1 MEQDIYLEKQEYK
14 NRKKKYLEKAI
25 LTEDDFKRAK
35 TDILEKY
42 KEKENS
48 EQILKEDSDR
58 IYTLRYYYNKKE
70 NKIELSTVLE
80 YSLIK
85 SKWSHF
91 FLIYFLIM
99 VIWQLSVLEW
109 KNIFFNLISIIMLL
123 IAVTYF
129 KKVER
134 IYKPVTND
142 ILDKIKIS
150 LDPTDLNGKNIM
162 FNLFCSIYTFI
173 INGYILF
180 VNTDKFTCL
189 TTILLFIGLIF
200 IFLNFLKWIDLNFV
214 VLVLLICIFLLSV
227 LLDSTLWEGVTIIL
241 TILFFVFTDD
251 IWKLKYSNNFD
262 SSFENLSTEK
272 QKVINNRKIK
282 YKVIILVINLILY
295 YAIILFEKLS
305 INQLIASKFTDP
317 YTTGVF
323 FLQKGIFVIY
333 LELIFMLTTFV
344 IQQKKFKLILNKI
357 VISII
362 DKIYDRFPIIKD
374 KYMIDKNELDSFKPE
389 NLVENIKDLS
399 DEYSFEMNGPIKE
412 GTNILVIKNATE
424 ITIVEVKIYF
434 KC

>member
-129 KKVER
+129 KK
-134 IYKPVTND
+134 
-142 ILDKIKIS
+142 
-150 LDPTDLNGKNIM
+150 
-162 FNLFCSIYTFI
+162 
-173 INGYILF
+173 
-180 VNTDKFTCL
+180 
-189 TTILLFIGLIF
+189 
-200 IFLNFLKWIDLNFV
+200 
-214 VLVLLICIFLLSV
+214 
-227 LLDSTLWEGVTIIL
+227 
-241 TILFFVFTDD
+241 
-251 IWKLKYSNNFD
+251 
-262 SSFENLSTEK
+262 
-272 QKVINNRKIK
+272 
-282 YKVIILVINLILY
+282 
-295 YAIILFEKLS
+295 
-305 INQLIASKFTDP
+305 
-317 YTTGVF
+317 
-323 FLQKGIFVIY
+323 
-333 LELIFMLTTFV
+333 
-344 IQQKKFKLILNKI
+344 
-357 VISII
+357 
-362 DKIYDRFPIIKD
+362 
-374 KYMIDKNELDSFKPE
+374 
-389 NLVENIKDLS
+389 
-399 DEYSFEMNGPIKE
+399 
-412 GTNILVIKNATE
+412 
-424 ITIVEVKIYF
+424 
-434 KC
+434 